1 MLCIIIYNI
10 NINVCIITQFH
21 SAMTKYELYM
31 YLSINKTDEEWVER
45 YKEKV
50 RVHNQKIQDAE
61 WGFLFPAAAT
71 PDSGFDLFMPNEGTD
86 YGYGVDNLISRQFIT
101 NPGITSSAGVDGAR
115 GLNLGVR
122 CCMRA
127 ILPISTST
135 TTMTTT
141 TTTLIQSPSST
152 TDAISIT
159 PSDTITPQPVSIST
173 TTSTPSSLATD
184 PPIVP
189 PPAPCGFYLYPRSS
203 ISKTR
208 MRLANSVG
216 IIDAGYR
223 GDLIAAVDTI
233 GLFGSNDIWHIWKET
248 LSPIKKYDRY
258 FQVCAPDLSPFLV
271 HIVET
276 EAELGAQT
284 TRGTRGFGS
293 TGV

>member
-1 MLCIIIYNI
+1 
-10 NINVCIITQFH
+10 
-21 SAMTKYELYM
+21 MTKYNLYI
-31 YLSINKTDEEWVER
+31 YLSTNQDDEEWVAQ
-45 YKEKV
+45 YKKKV
-50 RVHNQKIQDAE
+50 EDHNQKIQDA
-61 WGFLFPAAAT
+61 ATTT
-71 PDSGFDLFMPNEGTD
+71 PDSGFDLFMPNDGAD

-101 NPGITSSAGVDGAR
+101 NPGITSSSGVDGAR
-115 GLNLGVR
+115 GLNLCVR
-122 CCMRA
+122 CCMRVA
-127 ILPISTST
+127 ASTGTPPTSATTT
-135 TTMTTT
+135 TTMTTLAQSADTTPQSVSIPT
-141 TTTLIQSPSST
+141 TTVAPEN
-152 TDAISIT
+152 
-159 PSDTITPQPVSIST
+159 
-173 TTSTPSSLATD
+173 LATD
-184 PPIVP
+184 PPAVS

-276 EAELGAQT
+276 EAELGAPT
-284 TRGTRGFGS
+284 TRGTGGFGS

>member
-1 MLCIIIYNI
+1 
-10 NINVCIITQFH
+10 
-21 SAMTKYELYM
+21 MTKYQLYI
-31 YLSINKTDEEWVER
+31 YLSNNRDDEEWSQR
-45 YKEKV
+45 YRNKVQEHNEK
-50 RVHNQKIQDAE
+50 ITDDS
-61 WGFLFPAAAT
+61 

-86 YGYGVDNLISRQFIT
+86 YGYGVDNLISRQFIS

-127 ILPISTST
+127 HATHAT
-135 TTMTTT
+135 AAATTT
-141 TTTLIQSPSST
+141 TTTYAAAAHAAT
-152 TDAISIT
+152 HAAHAAA
-159 PSDTITPQPVSIST
+159 PQPVST
-173 TTSTPSSLATD
+173 TTTTVAPAALATD
-184 PPIVP
+184 LPT
-189 PPAPCGFYLYPRSS
+189 ACGFYLYPRSS

-233 GLFGSNDIWHIWKET
+233 GLFGSADIWHVWKET

-258 FQVCAPDLSPFLV
+258 FQVCAPDLSPFMV
-271 HIVET
+271 HIVDT
-276 EAELGAQT
+276 AQELSPPTA
-284 TRGTRGFGS
+284 RGQGGFGS

>member
-1 MLCIIIYNI
+1 
-10 NINVCIITQFH
+10 
-21 SAMTKYELYM
+21 MTKYELYM
-31 YLSINKTDEEWVER
+31 YLSTNQTDEEWVQK

-50 RVHNQKIQDAE
+50 STHNQKITDS
-61 WGFLFPAAAT
+61 AAAT

-122 CCMRA
+122 CCMRVA
-127 ILPISTST
+127 AST
-135 TTMTTT
+135 TTQPPSTTT
-141 TTTLIQSPSST
+141 TTPTLIQSPAPLPS
-152 TDAISIT
+152 AT
-159 PSDTITPQPVSIST
+159 PTPQPVSIST

-184 PPIVP
+184 PP
-189 PPAPCGFYLYPRSS
+189 PAPPCGFYLYPRSS

-233 GLFGSNDIWHIWKET
+233 GLFGSNDIWHVWKET

-276 EAELGAQT
+276 EAELGTPT
-284 TRGTRGFGS
+284 TRGAGGFGS
-293 TGV
+293 TGA